1 MFMAVNRMNKDEF
14 YEKLDALDEARLKK
28 ALWNLY
34 WRGTAPVRERIEDA
48 ITTDPV
54 IRAEPQDSTN
64 PARTLRQVREFCK
77 LAHAGAF
84 LGAPG
89 HGVRA
94 KRRSNWRHE
103 FRGLV
108 KAARA
113 AMAEADPGP
122 GMAAMEE
129 IIDLAVFSSTYE
141 VFTSQ
146 EPLEVA
152 KFVVSD
158 EVEALWRRM
167 IEHRGFAAF
176 TTVGAE
182 QLLRWEAKYGWT
194 QSGWGPIAEQER
206 QLADVLVL
214 LLPGIDQWLAFTEA
228 YVAALDSVPLE
239 KDTVFNSS
247 DIDWPR
253 RRRTENLSAWHSRL
267 VERLDGSDEGAALLD
282 RIVAHSSLSGS
293 DLALYRLRR
302 IIESPDAYEGPI
314 RQRVLNYT
322 SEVPQGSG
330 GRPVLARCDDH
341 STE

>member
-1 MFMAVNRMNKDEF
+1 MAVDRMSKDEF

-34 WRGTAPVRERIEDA
+34 WRGTASVRERIEDA
-48 ITTDPV
+48 VTTDPA
-54 IRAEPQDSTN
+54 RQAKPQESIN
-64 PARTLRQVREFCK
+64 PAQTLRQVREFCK
-77 LAHAGAF
+77 LARAGAF
-84 LGAPG
+84 LGASG

-108 KAARA
+108 KAART
-113 AMAEADPGP
+113 AMAETDPGP
-122 GMAAMEE
+122 GMSAMEE
-129 IIDLAVFSSTYE
+129 IIDLAVYSNTYE

-176 TTVGAE
+176 TAVGAE

-214 LLPGIDQWLAFTEA
+214 LLPGIDQWLTFTEA

-239 KDTVFNSS
+239 KNMVFSS
-247 DIDWPR
+247 SGVDWPR
-253 RRRTENLSAWHSRL
+253 RKRTENLSAWHLRL
-267 VERLDGSDEGAALLD
+267 GERLGGSDEGAALLD
-282 RIVAHSSLSGS
+282 RIVAHSSLTRTGEFPP
-293 DLALYRLRR
+293 RR
-302 IIESPDAYEGPI
+302 GHP
-314 RQRVLNYT
+314 
-322 SEVPQGSG
+322 
-330 GRPVLARCDDH
+330 
-341 STE
+341 